1 MTKPVLIIYT
11 GGTIGMVNDPET
23 GALCP
28 FNFDQIACEVPEIK
42 EFGVTID
49 SYTLPEIIDSSDLQ
63 PQLWKDLCSIILKNY
78 DDYRGFVI
86 LHGTDTMAYSA
97 AALSFMLNNL
107 TKPVIFTGSQLPIGK
122 IRTDGNSL
130 IITPLR
136 EDNFNFSDLLLE
148 DLIMEGYEGEE
159 LLKEFRL
166 RTAKIKPALKEIIK
180 EAETNTVTT
189 KDIFGDDF

>member
-1 MTKPVLIIYT
+1 MSTNILEMNK
-11 GGTIGMVNDPET
+11 TISISSKN
-23 GALCP
+23 
-28 FNFDQIACEVPEIK
+28 QITIPNKLMEFLGFGK
-42 EFGVTID
+42 E
-49 SYTLPEIIDSSDLQ
+49 
-63 PQLWKDLCSIILKNY
+63 
-78 DDYRGFVI
+78 
-86 LHGTDTMAYSA
+86 A
-97 AALSFMLNNL
+97 
-107 TKPVIFTGSQLPIGK
+107 K

-148 DLIMEGYEGEE
+148 DLIMEGYEGEK

-189 KDIFGDDF
+189 KDIFGDDL

>member
-1 MTKPVLIIYT
+1 MSTNILEMNK
-11 GGTIGMVNDPET
+11 TISISSKN
-23 GALCP
+23 
-28 FNFDQIACEVPEIK
+28 QITIPNKLMEFLGFGK
-42 EFGVTID
+42 E
-49 SYTLPEIIDSSDLQ
+49 
-63 PQLWKDLCSIILKNY
+63 
-78 DDYRGFVI
+78 
-86 LHGTDTMAYSA
+86 A
-97 AALSFMLNNL
+97 
-107 TKPVIFTGSQLPIGK
+107 K